1 GDMQET
7 DPSKN
12 RPNRPHIPSKK
23 NNNVKEQKTKTN
35 EQTPQSS
42 ATRMHPSRKP
52 NREQQAPGP
61 VKRCL
66 RNQNDTRK
74 QKITRHKK
82 NQAKA

>member
-1 GDMQET
+1 
-7 DPSKN
+7 KN

-52 NREQQAPGP
+52 EQAVKPAQTKAKQPAPP
-61 VKRCL
+61 R
-66 RNQNDTRK
+66 
-74 QKITRHKK
+74 
-82 NQAKA
+82 